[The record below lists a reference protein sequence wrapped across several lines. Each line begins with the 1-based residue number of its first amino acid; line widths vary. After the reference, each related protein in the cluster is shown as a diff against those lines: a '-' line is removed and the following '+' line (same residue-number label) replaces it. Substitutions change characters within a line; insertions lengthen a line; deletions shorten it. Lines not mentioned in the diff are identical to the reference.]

1 MVEIVH
7 LGHTLL
13 RVEEVAL
20 LETMDLLQVAVV
32 LEVVAP
38 AQLLLAASR
47 AGRAYPVK
55 VIRVVQELQQIKEPR
70 LKEAA
75 AVAPEV
81 QV

>member
-1 MVEIVH
+1 MAPIARMVITAMLTV
-7 LGHTLL
+7 GT
-13 RVEEVAL
+13 
-20 LETMDLLQVAVV
+20 
-32 LEVVAP
+32 
-38 AQLLLAASR
+38 AASR